1 MDPVERA
8 NSDAPRRDDG
18 DATVGLERRE
28 FLQQSA
34 RRLVYVAP
42 LIEVFRARPLLAQTS
57 TAGSAGF
64 SGAGGG

>member
-1 MDPVERA
+1 MSSSEPQHD
-8 NSDAPRRDDG
+8 DAPRPE
-18 DATVGLERRE
+18 DAAAATGIERRA

-64 SGAGGG
+64 SGAGG

>member
-1 MDPVERA
+1 MNPAEP
-8 NSDAPRRDDG
+8 SHGDAPRREDT
-18 DATVGLERRE
+18 DASADIERRE
-28 FLQQSA
+28 FLQRSA

-64 SGAGGG
+64 SGAGG

>member
-1 MDPVERA
+1 MSLSEPPHD
-8 NSDAPRRDDG
+8 DAPRRDAADDG
-18 DATVGLERRE
+18 IERRE

-64 SGAGGG
+64 SGAGG